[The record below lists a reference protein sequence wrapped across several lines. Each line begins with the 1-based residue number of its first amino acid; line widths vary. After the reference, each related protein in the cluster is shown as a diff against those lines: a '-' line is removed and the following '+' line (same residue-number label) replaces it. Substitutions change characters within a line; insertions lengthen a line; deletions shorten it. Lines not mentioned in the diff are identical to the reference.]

1 LRESIE
7 SILAQTFSNFEFII
21 VDDGSTDDT
30 LSLIRKFNDDR
41 ICLLKQDHKGLPSAL
56 NYGISKANGDLV
68 VRMEILHYSKVS
80 NISICLKAPQFS

>member
-1 LRESIE
+1 MSTKILDCTLRDGGYYGNWDFNRSTVNKY
-7 SILAQTFSNFEFII
+7 LA
-21 VDDGSTDDT
+21 
-30 LSLIRKFNDDR
+30 
-41 ICLLKQDHKGLPSAL
+41 AL